1 MEEKE
6 LKLALDAL
14 KSDRVK
20 YDLFFALADSRN
32 TIEALKSIGRSTS
45 WYHSIPEDERNHIL
59 FLATELHA
67 NARMRAKEIF
77 DAAIVEAAEVKI
89 NGLRSRNEKIKQDSA
104 TEILDR
110 TLGKPNQPI
119 TGKDGGA
126 IVISWDDDD

>member
-20 YDLFFALADSRN
+20 YDLVFALADSRN

-45 WYHSIPEDERNHIL
+45 WYHSIPEDERNNIL